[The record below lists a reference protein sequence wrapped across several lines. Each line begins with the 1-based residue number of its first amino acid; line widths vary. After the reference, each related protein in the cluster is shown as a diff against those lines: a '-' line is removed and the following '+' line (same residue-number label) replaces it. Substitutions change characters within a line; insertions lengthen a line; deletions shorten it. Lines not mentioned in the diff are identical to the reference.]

1 LFKNGPF
8 SPSKKSVLLI
18 VLLLSIAI
26 TFETFQQIY
35 YIKRF
40 QLLQDIRFFEVLKNQ
55 FYRWVIWMLL
65 GGLLLP
71 IANKN
76 SSQVFQKF
84 TDYKDYVFSIIG
96 LVILNIFIISIIQ
109 LLINGDSLTLSSF
122 WNEYFS
128 FFLYQ
133 KAPIYTLGYSAIAII
148 LHLYY
153 TNKSLLIQILE
164 LGNLKETNKR
174 LYSELSKTKDDST
187 KILTVKIGNKRKV
200 ITVAS
205 IQWIEAD
212 DYCVRIHTEQSMP
225 LTMRSSLK
233 GLESKLGHPFLR
245 VHRKALVNTTYIE
258 EIESGASS
266 RLLLK
271 NGHYIPVS
279 QKKLKTVHEF
289 LNSETSRL

>member
-1 LFKNGPF
+1 MKPPLWRLFYCIQEWKALSKNGPF

-96 LVILNIFIISIIQ
+96 LVILNIFIIGIIQ

-133 KAPIYTLGYSAIAII
+133 KAPNGLDGFFRITFNNISKKGFNWLGEWVDSAEKIKFPTWKIYCT
-148 LHLYY
+148 
-153 TNKSLLIQILE
+153 
-164 LGNLKETNKR
+164 KE
-174 LYSELSKTKDDST
+174 D
-187 KILTVKIGNKRKV
+187 
-200 ITVAS
+200 
-205 IQWIEAD
+205 
-212 DYCVRIHTEQSMP
+212 
-225 LTMRSSLK
+225 
-233 GLESKLGHPFLR
+233 
-245 VHRKALVNTTYIE
+245 
-258 EIESGASS
+258 
-266 RLLLK
+266 
-271 NGHYIPVS
+271 
-279 QKKLKTVHEF
+279 
-289 LNSETSRL
+289 